1 MPTPTSF
8 KDAQGLNNIERNV
21 RQYKDLDLFF
31 VKKKLSSKDSD
42 GVVTVSGA
50 KSDIE
55 KVTDI
60 TAVKRSIRN
69 LVLTN
74 HYEKPFHPEIGCGVR
89 EVLFELMTPIS
100 AYLLTRK
107 VEDVITQYEPRAQLV
122 GVKAT
127 PDLDRNA
134 YELTIEFYVLNAPT
148 ELVDLTVLLERLR

>member
-8 KDAQGLNNIERNV
+8 KDAQALNDIERNV

-42 GVVTVSGA
+42 GAVTVSGA

-89 EVLFELMTPIS
+89 EILFELMTPIS
-100 AYLLTRK
+100 AHLLTRK
-107 VEDVITQYEPRAQLV
+107 VEDVITEYEPRAQLV
-122 GVKAT
+122 GVKST
-127 PDLDRNA
+127 PDIDRNA

-148 ELVDLTVLLERLR
+148 ELVDLTILLERLR